1 MKYLAYLAAFIPNI
15 LAEPIGY
22 DFKVNPLTLI
32 PDLVMTAPNSAPISF
47 DSASD
52 HKVHDGI
59 TLNVVGYMTFTET
72 EVPQTYNIKT
82 EEWAGIVSRC
92 SDGVGGLW
100 LMVGS
105 WSSR

>member
-15 LAEPIGY
+15 LAGPIGY
-22 DFKVNPLTLI
+22 DFKVNLLTLI

-72 EVPQTYNIKT
+72 EVPQRYNIKT
-82 EEWAGIVSRC
+82 EEWAGIVSRYADEF
-92 SDGVGGLW
+92 DGIW
-100 LMVGS
+100 LMLDS